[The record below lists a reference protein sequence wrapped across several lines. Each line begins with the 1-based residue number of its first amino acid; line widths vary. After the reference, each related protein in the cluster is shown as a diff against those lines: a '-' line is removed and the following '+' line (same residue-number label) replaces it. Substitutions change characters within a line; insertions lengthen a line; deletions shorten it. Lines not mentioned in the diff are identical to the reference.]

1 MKLHTNTTISS
12 RFGAEDKK
20 AICGNTQI
28 WIVNAR
34 ISMTRLISSFRII
47 VASIPIFQLGDYQ
60 YLLQV
65 IKICNRHRKS
75 LSTGMIVPDLVTLL
89 ASVVSP
95 EA

>member
-65 IKICNRHRKS
+65 IKICNRNDC
-75 LSTGMIVPDLVTLL
+75 TGFGYVM